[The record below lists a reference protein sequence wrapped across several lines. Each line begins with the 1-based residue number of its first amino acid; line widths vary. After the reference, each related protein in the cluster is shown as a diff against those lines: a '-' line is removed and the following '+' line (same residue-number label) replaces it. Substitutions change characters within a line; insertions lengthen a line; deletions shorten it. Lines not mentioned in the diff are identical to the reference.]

1 MVKETEFYEILG
13 VATDASPA
21 EIKKAYY
28 MKARKVHPDKNPN
41 DPHAAKNF
49 QLLGEA
55 YQVLSDPQK
64 REGYDKYGK
73 VDLSNDTMLDPTV
86 VFGMLF
92 GSELFEEY
100 IGQLAMASMASMD
113 ITEDRVRVQQKIK
126 DLQKEREE
134 KLVANL
140 EKKLGL
146 FASNKEEFVRWAK
159 AEAERLSKA
168 AFGEAMLHTIGY
180 VYKRQAVKELGK
192 SLFLMGVPFIAEW
205 FRDKGHFIKSQID
218 AASGAIALM
227 QMQENMKQKLQ
238 TLGEG
243 EDEELVKYLEANKDA
258 MINSLW
264 KINVAD
270 IEMTITHVC
279 LKVLSES
286 NAPNPVVKSRAAALK
301 KLGSIFQGAKEPY
314 LRTNSLREENRNKER
329 PQQDAKSAPTTPM
342 PAGGSSQQFGTTYSF
357 PGNISPVRP
366 PGANPT

>member
-13 VATDASPA
+13 VATDATPA

-41 DPHAAKNF
+41 DPQAALNF

-64 REGYDKYGK
+64 REAYDKYGK
-73 VDLSNDTMLDPTV
+73 VDLSNDSMLDPTV

-113 ITEDRVRVQQKIK
+113 LGTDDRVTVQQKIK

-134 KLVANL
+134 KLVTNL
-140 EKKLGL
+140 EKNLEL
-146 FASNKEEFVRWAK
+146 FVTNREQFVLWAK

-180 VYKRQAVKELGK
+180 VYKRQAAKELGK
-192 SLFLMGVPFIAEW
+192 NLFLMHVPFIAEW

-218 AASGAIALM
+218 AASGAISLM
-227 QMQENMKQKLQ
+227 QMQENMKQKIQ

-243 EDEELVKYLEANKDA
+243 EDEELVKYLEANKEA

-286 NAPNPVVKSRAAALK
+286 NAPNNVVKTRARALK

-314 LRTNSLREENRNKER
+314 LRTNSLREEKGQKER
-329 PQQDAKSAPTTPM
+329 PQRDTRSVPTTPT
-342 PAGGSSQQFGTTYSF
+342 PTGPSFQTTYSF
-357 PGNISPVRP
+357 PANISPAPP
-366 PGANPT
+366 PGASPS

>member
-1 MVKETEFYEILG
+1 MVQETEFYEILG

-28 MKARKVHPDKNPN
+28 VKARKVHPDKNPD
-41 DPHAAKNF
+41 DPQAALNF

-64 REGYDKYGK
+64 REAYDKYGK
-73 VDLSNDTMLDPTV
+73 EHLSNESMLDPTV

-92 GSELFEEY
+92 GSDLFEDY

-113 ITEDRVRVQQKIK
+113 LGADDHSKTQQKIK

-134 KLVANL
+134 KLVTTL
-140 EKKLGL
+140 ENKLKL
-146 FASNKEEFVRWAK
+146 FVTNREEFSAWAK
-159 AEAERLSKA
+159 VEAERLSEA

-180 VYKRQAVKELGK
+180 VYKRQAAKELGK
-192 SLFLMGVPFIAEW
+192 NILLMGMPFVAEW
-205 FRDKGHFIKSQID
+205 FRDKGHFIKSQIE
-218 AASGAIALM
+218 AASGAISLM
-227 QMQENMKQKLQ
+227 QMQENMKAKLQ

-243 EDEELVKYLEANKDA
+243 DDEEFVKYLEANKDV

-270 IEMTITHVC
+270 IEMTLTHVC
-279 LKVLSES
+279 LKVLAES
-286 NAPNPVVKSRAAALK
+286 NSPKDEVKERARALK

-314 LRTNSLREENRNKER
+314 QRTSSLRNESGKKKTCRSQSR
-329 PQQDAKSAPTTPM
+329 SVPTSPS
-342 PAGGSSQQFGTTYSF
+342 PLGGGSSQQFGATYSI
-357 PGNISPVRP
+357 PSPTRP
-366 PGANPT
+366 HGAKPS